1 MGKLIKT
8 AAVALSI
15 MTVLVCCAKGNDE
28 ELHNT
33 TMSIGAIGEVPSEG
47 GNGDGQGIQKF
58 YLDAP
63 AQQAAQTAAHKWD
76 HVPHNAGNSKWC
88 GQKQRAGCFAQNLAH
103 QLLLKFPVESP
114 GAVGG

>member
-33 TMSIGAIGEVPSEG
+33 TMSIGTIGEVPSEG
-47 GNGDGQGIQKF
+47 I
-58 YLDAP
+58 
-63 AQQAAQTAAHKWD
+63 
-76 HVPHNAGNSKWC
+76 
-88 GQKQRAGCFAQNLAH
+88 
-103 QLLLKFPVESP
+103 
-114 GAVGG
+114 